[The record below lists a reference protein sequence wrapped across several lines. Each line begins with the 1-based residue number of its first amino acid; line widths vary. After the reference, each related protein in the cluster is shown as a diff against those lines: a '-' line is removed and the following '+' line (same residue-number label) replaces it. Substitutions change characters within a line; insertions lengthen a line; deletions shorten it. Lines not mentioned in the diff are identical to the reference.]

1 MQAEDTIPTEGAQP
15 QAEPVESPRP
25 QNQPPENA
33 QPDVAP
39 VVFPDLGS
47 GEPAGGDRPAT
58 ALADVALHASVEVG
72 RIPIKLAEL
81 TTLSPGTVLH
91 LGRGIDEPMT
101 MRVGGRIF
109 ATCDVVVDE
118 GHLAARVSEIGAT
131 RG

>member
-1 MQAEDTIPTEGAQP
+1 MQAEPDSRP
-15 QAEPVESPRP
+15 AE
-25 QNQPPENA
+25 A

-47 GEPAGGDRPAT
+47 GEQPGGARPVS
-58 ALADVALHASVEVG
+58 ALADVALNASVEVG

-91 LGRGIDEPMT
+91 LGRGVDEPMT
-101 MRVGGRIF
+101 MRVSGRAF

-118 GHLAARVSEIGAT
+118 GHLAARVSEIGEI